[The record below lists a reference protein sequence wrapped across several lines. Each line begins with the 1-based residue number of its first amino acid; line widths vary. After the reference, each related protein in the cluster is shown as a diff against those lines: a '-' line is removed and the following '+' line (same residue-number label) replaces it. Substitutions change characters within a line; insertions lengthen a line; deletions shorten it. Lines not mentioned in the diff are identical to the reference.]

1 MLHLLPTLCFRNTW
15 SWMPGAPRPVLR
27 ALDGVRAVIEA
38 EHESLGCAGSCAAH
52 ARSAVH
58 RERDQR
64 SACGACRTSPFMK
77 DGIDAHVVRNE
88 PGRVNPALTGTRA
101 AAWYR

>member
-1 MLHLLPTLCFRNTW
+1 
-15 SWMPGAPRPVLR
+15 
-27 ALDGVRAVIEA
+27 
-38 EHESLGCAGSCAAH
+38 
-52 ARSAVH
+52 
-58 RERDQR
+58 
-64 SACGACRTSPFMK
+64 MK